1 VRDFFRKG
9 SPALRNPR
17 DWFRSYGG
25 AVATMI
31 AAIFGA
37 ISFFIYCQ
45 WRWGRWD
52 MYMLTQSAGW
62 NIEPDYL
69 AVFRPSN
76 YRWLLP
82 KLNDP
87 TQMSQ
92 MSMTLGAILLICI
105 GIVEVIPALRRVTQ
119 WQMRVGIYFCA
130 GVIYY
135 VSVAGVAS
143 LDMESMLRYEFCVH
157 ALIVL
162 AFLHFLRQF
171 RVPPLLLRVFGTA
184 IAVLISALGLSVQGW
199 YVWNFTRG
207 NWVA

>member
-1 VRDFFRKG
+1 
-9 SPALRNPR
+9 
-17 DWFRSYGG
+17 
-25 AVATMI
+25 MI

-37 ISFFIYCQ
+37 IFFFIYCQ

-82 KLNDP
+82 VLNDP

-92 MSMTLGAILLICI
+92 MSMTFGALLLIAMAV
-105 GIVEVIPALRRVTQ
+105 VELLPAIRRSTE
-119 WQMRVGIYFCA
+119 WTTRIAIYFCA
-130 GVIYY
+130 AVIYY
-135 VSVAGVAS
+135 VSVSGVAS
-143 LDMESMLRYEFCVH
+143 LEMESMLRYEFCVH
-157 ALIVL
+157 TLIVL

-171 RVPPLLLRVFGTA
+171 RVPPPLLRVFGMA
-184 IAVLISALGLSVQGW
+184 AAVLISALGLSVQGW